1 MKLHECP
8 RTCVCSRCQPQP
20 ARCPMDLFV
29 GDDNSFPG
37 VTTVDT
43 TFAEPGPLETYTEG
57 EMESIQQWVARTFR

>member
-1 MKLHECP
+1 
-8 RTCVCSRCQPQP
+8 
-20 ARCPMDLFV
+20 MDLFV